1 MLKLIT
7 KHQLD
12 FEVRPWKR
20 DPTMVE
26 FKVGTCEGLYQ
37 STSTAYQIIAV
48 TNDKKGN
55 GHLDDVFEWFE
66 GSCKRDKK
74 DLEVIEILNQDFL
87 QHLIN
92 RRGFI
97 NKTHDSVIKKLDN
110 IQ

>member
-12 FEVRPWKR
+12 FEVRPWRR
-20 DPTMVE
+20 DPTMRE

-37 STSTAYQIIAV
+37 STSTSYQIIAI
-48 TNDKKGN
+48 NNSKRGN

-66 GSCKRDKK
+66 SSCKRDKK

-97 NKTHDSVIKKLDN
+97 NKTHDSVIKRLDN
-110 IQ
+110 I